1 MKRIHAKVILCSFLL
16 LTSLRAFAGDAAVFH
31 DIGFSKDGKT
41 YVFAQYGRT
50 DRRYEAWAEIY
61 TVDVAANDY
70 VSGGVFRTKPSAA
83 TNNKSGKQAFTEL
96 NAKASWMLK
105 KYECKTVE
113 SKNLLYVRD
122 AEFKKS
128 TDEIVFKD
136 FTASTNE
143 KSIYYHIQ
151 LVPTVI
157 GSGKDVQ
164 SKFYINMEKK
174 DSDGNLLLT
183 KKVGTPEL
191 LRKGI
196 SGYRIDRIFTDDSG
210 KSIVFIVE
218 KTQIDDTGT
227 SIRYMVETVRL

>member
-1 MKRIHAKVILCSFLL
+1 MKRIHAKLVLCVFILIS
-16 LTSLRAFAGDAAVFH
+16 SLRVFAGDAAVFH

-50 DRRYEAWAEIY
+50 DKKYEAWAEIY

-70 VSGGVFRTKPSAA
+70 VAGGVFRIKPSSA

-96 NAKASWMLK
+96 NEKAAWSLK
-105 KYECKTVE
+105 KYDCKAVE
-113 SKNLLYVRD
+113 AKNLLYVRD

-136 FTASTNE
+136 FNASTEE
-143 KSIYYHIQ
+143 KSYFYHIQ
-151 LVPTVI
+151 LVPTVT
-157 GSGKDVQ
+157 GTGKNVQ
-164 SKFYINMEKK
+164 SKFYINLEKK
-174 DSDGNLLLT
+174 DSEGNLLLS
-183 KKVGTPEL
+183 KKVGTPDL

-218 KTQIDDTGT
+218 KTMVDDTGT

>member
-1 MKRIHAKVILCSFLL
+1 MKRIHAKLAFFTILFVS
-16 LTSLRAFAGDAAVFH
+16 SLHVFAGDAAVFH

-50 DRRYEAWAEIY
+50 DVRYEAWAEIY

-96 NAKASWMLK
+96 NAKAAWSLK
-105 KYECKTVE
+105 KYECKAVE
-113 SKNLLYVRD
+113 AKNLLYVRD

-136 FTASTNE
+136 FNSSTE
-143 KSIYYHIQ
+143 EMSYFYHIQ
-151 LVPTVI
+151 LVPTVT
-157 GSGKDVQ
+157 GSGKNVQ

-174 DSDGNLLLT
+174 DSEGNLLLS
-183 KKVGTPEL
+183 KKVGTPDL
-191 LRKGI
+191 VRKGI

-218 KTQIDDTGT
+218 KTLIDDTGT

>member
-1 MKRIHAKVILCSFLL
+1 MKRIHARLLFCSLMMIS
-16 LTSLRAFAGDAAVFH
+16 SLRVFAGDAAVFH

-50 DRRYEAWAEIY
+50 DKKYEAWAEIY

-70 VSGGVFRTKPSAA
+70 VSGGVFLTKPSPA
-83 TNNKSGKQAFTEL
+83 TNNKSGKQAFAEL
-96 NAKASWMLK
+96 NARAAWSLK
-105 KYECKTVE
+105 KYDCKTVE
-113 SKNLLYVRD
+113 AKNLLYVRD

-136 FTASTNE
+136 FNSSTEE
-143 KSIYYHIQ
+143 KSIFYHIQ
-151 LVPTVI
+151 LVPTI
-157 GSGKDVQ
+157 SGSGKNVS

-174 DSDGNLLLT
+174 DSDGNLLLS
-183 KKVGTPEL
+183 KKVGTPDL
-191 LRKGI
+191 VRKGI

-218 KTQIDDTGT
+218 KTLIDDTGT